1 METTVFS
8 IYDVKAGTFSR
19 PFIAVREGEASR
31 TFVDL
36 INAPQKD
43 NPFAQHPEDY
53 SLHRVGKW
61 NMGSGELIDVVNY
74 TIITGLQA
82 RAEDNEKE

>member
-1 METTVFS
+1 MELTVFS
-8 IYDVKAGTFSR
+8 IFDSKAATFSR
-19 PFIAVREGEASR
+19 PFVAVREGEASR

-53 SLHRVGKW
+53 SLHKLGKF
-61 NMGSGELIDVVNY
+61 NQNSGELTEEVNY
-74 TIITGLQA
+74 QIITGLEA
-82 RAEDNEKE
+82 RETE